1 MTERERE
8 RYLDKVLVSDVKDFL
23 FTMDSTDIKR

>member
-8 RYLDKVLVSDVKDFL
+8 RYPDKVLISDVKDFL